1 MLLKDRVAIVTGAA
15 KGMGASIALKFAEEG
30 ANVVIADI
38 DLEAA
43 KKTAAEA
50 SAKGPEALAL
60 ACDVT
65 SVDQVKAVVDET
77 AKKYGTIDILV
88 NNAGAIAKHINIE
101 DMDVEVW
108 DNVMALN
115 LKSHFLF
122 CKFVV
127 PYMKKARYGKIIG
140 MSSIGAVLP
149 PAHEV
154 NYNTAKG
161 AIMAFTNDLAT
172 ALAPYNIN
180 VNCILPGPIRT
191 HFYDAMLAGMTPE
204 QQEEMFAAIGAQLRA
219 RRETLN
225 LTREE
230 IERHIHLRAHY
241 LLALERGDFGGLPSA
256 VQTRG
261 MLNNYATF
269 LDLDVDALLLNF
281 ADVLQVR
288 HRERH
293 PLPPGARGRPAPSAP
308 CGRSM
313 PPPPGRIPPGAG

>member
-1 MLLKDRVAIVTGAA
+1 MLLEGRVAIVTGAA
-15 KGMGASIALKFAEEG
+15 KGMGAGIVLKFAEEG
-30 ANVVIADI
+30 ADVVIADI

-43 KKTAAEA
+43 EKTAAEA
-50 SAKGPEALAL
+50 SAKGPGALAL

-65 SVDQVKAVVDET
+65 NIDQVQAVVGET
-77 AKKYGTIDILV
+77 VKKYGKTDILV
-88 NNAGAIAKHINIE
+88 NNAGALAKHIDVE
-101 DMDVEVW
+101 DMSVEVW

-149 PAHEV
+149 PAHEI

-191 HFYDAMLAGMTPE
+191 HFYDAMTVGMSGE
-204 QQEEMFAAIGAQLRA
+204 EIEEMFAAIGRKTPLQRMGTSEDIAGAALF
-219 RRETLN
+219 
-225 LTREE
+225 
-230 IERHIHLRAHY
+230 
-241 LLALERGDFGGLPSA
+241 LASELSSYITGHPLYVTGGLP
-256 VQTRG
+256 
-261 MLNNYATF
+261 
-269 LDLDVDALLLNF
+269 
-281 ADVLQVR
+281 LQ
-288 HRERH
+288 
-293 PLPPGARGRPAPSAP
+293 PTGPAH
-308 CGRSM
+308 
-313 PPPPGRIPPGAG
+313 

>member
-1 MLLKDRVAIVTGAA
+1 MLEGRVAIVTGAA
-15 KGMGASIALKFAEEG
+15 KGMGAGIVLKFAEEG
-30 ANVVIADI
+30 ADVVIADI

-43 KKTAAEA
+43 EKTAAEA
-50 SAKGPEALAL
+50 SAKGPGALAL

-65 SVDQVKAVVDET
+65 NIDQVQAVVGET
-77 AKKYGTIDILV
+77 VKKYGKIDILV
-88 NNAGAIAKHINIE
+88 NNAGALAKHIDVE
-101 DMDVEVW
+101 DMSVEVW

-149 PAHEV
+149 PAHEI

-191 HFYDAMLAGMTPE
+191 HFYDAMTVGMSDE
-204 QQEEMFAAIGAQLRA
+204 EIEEMFAAIGRKTPLQRMGTGEDIAGGALF
-219 RRETLN
+219 
-225 LTREE
+225 
-230 IERHIHLRAHY
+230 
-241 LLALERGDFGGLPSA
+241 LASELSSYITGHPLYVTGGLP
-256 VQTRG
+256 
-261 MLNNYATF
+261 
-269 LDLDVDALLLNF
+269 
-281 ADVLQVR
+281 LQ
-288 HRERH
+288 
-293 PLPPGARGRPAPSAP
+293 PTGPAQ
-308 CGRSM
+308 
-313 PPPPGRIPPGAG
+313 

>member
-1 MLLKDRVAIVTGAA
+1 MLLKDKVAIVTGAA

-30 ANVVIADI
+30 ANVTVADI
-38 DLEAA
+38 DFEAA
-43 KKTAAEA
+43 KKPAAEA

-65 SVDQVKAVVDET
+65 DVDQVKAVVDET
-77 AKKYGTIDILV
+77 VKKYGKIDILV

-101 DMDVEVW
+101 DMEVEVW
-108 DNVMALN
+108 DKVMALN

-127 PYMKKARYGKIIG
+127 PYMKQARYGKIIG

-149 PAHEV
+149 PAHEI

-191 HFYDAMLAGMTPE
+191 HFYDAMTVGMTDE
-204 QQEEMFAAIGAQLRA
+204 QKEEMFAAIGRKTPLQRMGTGEDIAGAALF
-219 RRETLN
+219 
-225 LTREE
+225 
-230 IERHIHLRAHY
+230 
-241 LLALERGDFGGLPSA
+241 LASELSSYITGHPLYVTGGLP
-256 VQTRG
+256 
-261 MLNNYATF
+261 
-269 LDLDVDALLLNF
+269 
-281 ADVLQVR
+281 LQ
-288 HRERH
+288 
-293 PLPPGARGRPAPSAP
+293 PTGPAH
-308 CGRSM
+308 
-313 PPPPGRIPPGAG
+313 